1 MKRKIIASVAIA
13 AMIAIVAIVPAVS
26 QKPIN
31 SKPLTRLSICETLTL
46 PEGNSCI
53 IIPDISPSDAD
64 MNLHWESDNDSI
76 AKTDDNEIYAV
87 HEGTATVTV
96 TDSITGLSA
105 RCVVT
110 VEE

>member
-1 MKRKIIASVAIA
+1 
-13 AMIAIVAIVPAVS
+13 
-26 QKPIN
+26 
-31 SKPLTRLSICETLTL
+31 
-46 PEGNSCI
+46 
-53 IIPDISPSDAD
+53 
-64 MNLHWESDNDSI
+64 MNWLWESDNDSI
-76 AKTDDNEIYAV
+76 AKADDNEIYAV